1 MQPDADHKS
10 DFGSESEYGLE
21 SEYVMNLSVSKT
33 NKTAKQR
40 ASTAELNLAQQPAC
54 LFACSTLTPEHNKT
68 EKEPSLGF
76 HCIVP

>member
-1 MQPDADHKS
+1 MQPDAEHKS
-10 DFGSESEYGLE
+10 DFGSESEYGFESE

-40 ASTAELNLAQQPAC
+40 ASTTELNLAQQPAC
-54 LFACSTLTPEHNKT
+54 STLTPEHNET
-68 EKEPSLGF
+68 SKEPSLCF